1 MVAQFWLER
10 TDAVAR
16 SRALSIGDFRM
27 LTILAIVA
35 GPILVTTVVVIVFF
49 EIKNAWDRNR
59 LR

>member
-1 MVAQFWLER
+1 LER

-49 EIKNAWDRNR
+49 EIKDAWDRNR